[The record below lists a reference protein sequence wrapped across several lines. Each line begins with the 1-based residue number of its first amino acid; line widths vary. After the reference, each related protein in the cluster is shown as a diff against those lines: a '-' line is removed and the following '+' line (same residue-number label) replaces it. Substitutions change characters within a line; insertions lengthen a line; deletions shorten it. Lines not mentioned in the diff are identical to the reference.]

1 MPALKLVIGNRNYS
15 SWSLRAW
22 LAAKHSGL
30 AFEEVFI
37 PLDQPDS
44 KEKLAQHSPSNLVPV
59 LDIDGTI
66 VWDSLAII
74 EALHELAP
82 SPGLWPTDRTARAI
96 ARSVSAEM
104 HSGFYRLRRDM
115 PMDLRSTHP
124 DHPHTEGA
132 LNDAKRVQALWA
144 DCRTRFGGD
153 GPFLFGTWSA
163 ADMMYAPVVG
173 RLKTFGVP
181 ISDDIAAYM
190 DAVWTQPDMAAWVAA
205 ARDEPYVID
214 VLG

>member
-82 SPGLWPTDRTARAI
+82 SPGLWPTDRTVRAI

-115 PMDLRSTHP
+115 PMDLRSTHA

-132 LNDAKRVQALWA
+132 LNDASRVQALWA

-153 GPFLFGTWSA
+153 GPFLFGVWSA

-181 ISDDIAAYM
+181 VSDDIAAYM